1 MNTCSVNREAALV
14 TSYWLVTCRII
25 FSLLVVEWQICSDI
39 KFPDLFIW
47 RCFEMEMFWRCVKSV
62 AQMLG
67 FVQLILEV
75 QKTERTEIYKNNWTI
90 YAIITKNHFIVSTRS
105 AK

>member
-1 MNTCSVNREAALV
+1 
-14 TSYWLVTCRII
+14 
-25 FSLLVVEWQICSDI
+25 
-39 KFPDLFIW
+39 
-47 RCFEMEMFWRCVKSV
+47 MEVFWRCVKSV